1 MEGYAALRAASL
13 AGVPALEVRVLANA
27 IGEPDRAR
35 WRFDDAKAALREAL
49 PRLVE
54 ELDRA

>member
-1 MEGYAALRAASL
+1 
-13 AGVPALEVRVLANA
+13 VRVLANA

-35 WRFDDAKAALREAL
+35 WRLEDARAALAGAL

-54 ELDRA
+54 EFCADA